1 MDAYRAIVLLHML
14 TGIALVGLGLFW
26 FIMLAALRRHNSAEE
41 ADRLLGVAAGARWP
55 HVVVPYKLR
64 LPLPWLNWAVIAF
77 VVATGAVALTLRG
90 GAPVNTA
97 WTAKLVLAGLL
108 LVGLG
113 LLVRRPSA
121 MVIRLNLAVLLA
133 VIVLSAISLRS

>member
-1 MDAYRAIVLLHML
+1 MDAYRAIVLLHLL

-26 FIMLAALRRHNSAEE
+26 FIMLAALRRHHSAEE
-41 ADRLLGVAAGARWP
+41 CDRLLGVAAGARWP
-55 HVVVPYKLR
+55 HVVVPYRLR
-64 LPLPWLNWAVIAF
+64 LPLPWLNWAVVAL
-77 VVATGAVALTLRG
+77 VAATGAVAVVMRG
-90 GAPVNTA
+90 GAPVNA
-97 WTAKLVLAGLL
+97 SWTVKLVLSGLL